1 MRNVYIVRRTT
12 TSNTKITAFSSYKK
26 AEKALL
32 DMLEVRMNQNK
43 TLTEKDKI
51 VNRINAEK
59 NGRYFIHFPTKNNSK
74 KFTVEIGEIVPLPI
88 Q

>member
-43 TLTEKDKI
+43 TLKGDI
-51 VNRINAEK
+51 
-59 NGRYFIHFPTKNNSK
+59 
-74 KFTVEIGEIVPLPI
+74 
-88 Q
+88 